1 MSSTE
6 ETNGGRQKQLLGP
19 FHLGNWEQFFRDC
32 LDHVHK
38 FPYNDDSLAFLRKAL
53 RSIDEF
59 KENFRLGTSNSERF
73 MSITDIEEL
82 LLKLNKETME
92 NNFDILSKE
101 INNISEKH
109 LVDLKKKNSL
119 S

>member
-1 MSSTE
+1 
-6 ETNGGRQKQLLGP
+6 
-19 FHLGNWEQFFRDC
+19 
-32 LDHVHK
+32 
-38 FPYNDDSLAFLRKAL
+38 LAFLRKAL